1 VVTLLPAG
9 VICVN
14 GELHSDRSS
23 RSTTELMGPSSFVEQ
38 LDAAHGDNLIIR
50 GPKSLLCRKCMGSVH
65 DRTVFLQAPAM
76 QDAAVRIDAH
86 LDGPKHR
93 KHVRHGSNLLG
104 FKKVCVRPGVSAIA
118 PAETFNRDAVC
129 CGYFRRGAVIDG
141 ARADVTA
148 MHGERGNGWHSDAGE
163 KARIKDADGKARAHE
178 GTIFSD
184 KCEVSSRNPTT
195 GKPDGK
201 NCCHQCANVVK
212 NRSFKTK
219 LVTRLAM
226 DESES
231 FGKTAHSLVGP
242 KHLRL
247 VLKNRDLKHSLK
259 LRAAH
264 NRSRASVRSAKS
276 KSAENVLT
284 GKARL
289 LVKVKDLMRL
299 HKSGKLSE
307 KEAWFSV
314 PQELLHTSMLKAV
327 HPEGKRSKN
336 MKWSVKVKRTFPMLG
351 IGLVLLVMMHDNMC
365 NAVTTPRFS

>member
-1 VVTLLPAG
+1 VVTPLPAG
-9 VICVN
+9 VVCVN
-14 GELHSDRSS
+14 GELHSDCSS
-23 RSTTELMGPSSFVEQ
+23 RSTTELMGPVPFVEQ
-38 LDAAHGDNLIIR
+38 LDAAHGDEFIIS

-65 DRTVFLQAPAM
+65 DRTIYLQAPTM

-93 KHVRHGSNLLG
+93 KHMRHGSNLLG
-104 FKKVCVRPGVSAIA
+104 FKVCVRPGVSAIA

-141 ARADVTA
+141 ARVDVTA
-148 MHGERGNGWHSDAGE
+148 MHGERGNGWHSDAG
-163 KARIKDADGKARAHE
+163 KKVRIQDADGKARAYE

-201 NCCHQCANVVK
+201 HCCHQCANIVK

-231 FGKTAHSLVGP
+231 FGKTKHSLMGP

-259 LRAAH
+259 LRAAY
-264 NRSRASVRSAKS
+264 NRSRASVRSVKS
-276 KSAENVLT
+276 KSAENMLT

-289 LVKVKDLMRL
+289 LVKDLLRL
-299 HKSGKLSE
+299 QESGKLSE

-314 PQELLHTSMLKAV
+314 PQELLHASMLKAL

-336 MKWSVKVKRTFPMLG
+336 TR
-351 IGLVLLVMMHDNMC
+351 
-365 NAVTTPRFS
+365 